1 MNNFDAIPVFVKV
14 VEAGSFSAAAR
25 LLNMPKTTVSAKIA
39 ALEKRLELK
48 LIQRTTRKLHVTEAG
63 MKYFRHCA
71 NAIRELEL
79 GEAALQS
86 TQSEPTGL
94 LRVTAAVDIGHVV
107 LPRITQA
114 YLARYP
120 GTSVELLV
128 SNRTV
133 DLIGEGIDL
142 AIRAG
147 TMQDSSLVARR
158 FFDAGTTLFASPTYL
173 GKLGT
178 ISHPRNLAK
187 ASFVVF
193 KGINKGLGTLR
204 LTNGKSEVEVSMT
217 GRIVADDFET
227 IKALAVLGAGVAW
240 LPDFLAADAVAGG
253 GLVSVLPHWKTKST
267 GSFSF
272 VYAGRKYTSPKVQA
286 FIQVAQEI
294 VAGRD
299 DDLREATALGRL

>member
-1 MNNFDAIPVFVKV
+1 VNNLDAIPVFVKV

-39 ALEKRLELK
+39 ALEKRLALK

-86 TQSEPTGL
+86 AQSEPTGL

-107 LPRITQA
+107 LPRITRA

-120 GTSVELLV
+120 GTSVELLI
-128 SNRTV
+128 SNRIV

-147 TMQDSSLVARR
+147 TLKDS
-158 FFDAGTTLFASPTYL
+158 
-173 GKLGT
+173 
-178 ISHPRNLAK
+178 
-187 ASFVVF
+187 
-193 KGINKGLGTLR
+193 
-204 LTNGKSEVEVSMT
+204 
-217 GRIVADDFET
+217 
-227 IKALAVLGAGVAW
+227 
-240 LPDFLAADAVAGG
+240 
-253 GLVSVLPHWKTKST
+253 
-267 GSFSF
+267 
-272 VYAGRKYTSPKVQA
+272 
-286 FIQVAQEI
+286 
-294 VAGRD
+294 
-299 DDLREATALGRL
+299 

>member
-1 MNNFDAIPVFVKV
+1 MNHFDAIPVFVKV

-48 LIQRTTRKLHVTEAG
+48 LIQRTTRRLHVTEAG

-71 NAIRELEL
+71 NAIREMEL

-86 TQSEPTGL
+86 TLGEPTGL
-94 LRVTAAVDIGHVV
+94 LRVTAPIDIGHLM
-107 LPRITQA
+107 LPRITRA

-147 TMQDSSLVARR
+147 TLEDSSLIGKP
-158 FFDAGTTLFASPTYL
+158 FFDVGTALWASPTYL
-173 GKLGT
+173 GQLGNLA
-178 ISHPRNLAK
+178 HPRSLAK
-187 ASFVVF
+187 ASFVVY
-193 KGINKGLGTLR
+193 KGINTLR
-204 LTNGKSEVEVSMT
+204 LTNGKSEVEVPMV
-217 GRIVADDFET
+217 GRIVADDLET
-227 IKALAVLGAGVAW
+227 TKALAILGEGIAW
-240 LPDFLAADAVAGG
+240 LPDFLAADAREAGSLVA
-253 GLVSVLPHWKTKST
+253 VLPHWKVKAR
-267 GSFSF
+267 GKVSF
-272 VYAGRKYTSPKVQA
+272 VYAGRKYTAPKVQA
-286 FIQVAQEI
+286 FVQVAQEI
-294 VAGRD
+294 FA
-299 DDLREATALGRL
+299 

>member
-1 MNNFDAIPVFVKV
+1 MNHFDAIPVFVKV

-25 LLNMPKTTVSAKIA
+25 LLDMPKTTVSAKIA

-79 GEAALQS
+79 GEAALRS
-86 TQSEPTGL
+86 TQGEPTGL
-94 LRVTAAVDIGHVV
+94 LRVTAPVDVGHLV
-107 LPRITQA
+107 LPRVTRA

-120 GTSVELLV
+120 GTTVELLV

-147 TMQDSSLVARR
+147 TLKDSSLIAKR
-158 FFDAGTTLFASPTYL
+158 FFDVGATLWASPAYL
-173 GKLGT
+173 AQLGNV
-178 ISHPRNLAK
+178 SQPRSLAK
-187 ASFVVF
+187 ASFVLF
-193 KGINKGLGTLR
+193 KGINTLR
-204 LTNGKSEVEVSMT
+204 LTDGKSEVEVPIG
-217 GRIVADDFET
+217 GRIVADDLEA
-227 IKALAVLGAGVAW
+227 IKALAVLGEGIAW
-240 LPDFLAADAVAGG
+240 LPDFLAADAVTAGS
-253 GLVSVLPHWKTKST
+253 LVAVLPNWKSKPL
-267 GSFSF
+267 GGISF
-272 VYAGRKYTSPKVQA
+272 VYPGRKYPSPKVQA

-294 VAGRD
+294 VAS
-299 DDLREATALGRL
+299 ANPAPT

>member
-1 MNNFDAIPVFVKV
+1 MNHFDAIPVFVKV

-71 NAIRELEL
+71 NAIREMEL

-86 TQSEPTGL
+86 TQGEPTGL
-94 LRVTAAVDIGHVV
+94 LRVTAPVDVGHLV
-107 LPRITQA
+107 LPRITRA

-128 SNRTV
+128 SNRIV

-147 TMQDSSLVARR
+147 TLKDSSLIAKR
-158 FFDAGTTLFASPTYL
+158 FFDMGATLWASPAYL
-173 GKLGT
+173 GQLGNV
-178 ISHPRNLAK
+178 SHPRSLAK

-193 KGINKGLGTLR
+193 KGINTLR
-204 LTNGKSEVEVSMT
+204 LTNGNSEVEVPMV
-217 GRIVADDFET
+217 GRIVADDLEA
-227 IKALAVLGAGVAW
+227 IKALAVLGEGIAW
-240 LPDFLAADAVAGG
+240 LPEFLAADAVKAGS
-253 GLVSVLPHWKTKST
+253 LVPVLPNWKSKPS
-267 GSFSF
+267 GAISF
-272 VYAGRKYTSPKVQA
+272 VYAGRKYASPKVQA
-286 FIQVAQEI
+286 FIQVAQQI
-294 VAGRD
+294 VASEVSR
-299 DDLREATALGRL
+299 